1 MVILNAI
8 LAYLCEITSG
18 KSRKVSLKDEYIYT
32 RARLQ
37 TWTNLF
43 NVHISRALF
52 FYFLMKKKDR
62 DLIRPFFFILL
73 HSLMIIRM
81 LLFFND
87 LLIGIIKHLN
97 KTIYRSIFRKEL
109 LHSINHRP
117 DMVLKERLVSIGH
130 SCKTFCE

>member
-1 MVILNAI
+1 MLVLKMYTVGIKNVHVSFRI

-52 FYFLMKKKDR
+52 FNF
-62 DLIRPFFFILL
+62 
-73 HSLMIIRM
+73 
-81 LLFFND
+81 
-87 LLIGIIKHLN
+87 
-97 KTIYRSIFRKEL
+97 
-109 LHSINHRP
+109 
-117 DMVLKERLVSIGH
+117 
-130 SCKTFCE
+130 